1 MYTFLLSKIEVG
13 SHFYVNFSD
22 SLHLHGET
30 VLVSTLVV
38 AAVSLFLVL
47 GTSDLK
53 KTPGPLQNIIEIIYE
68 LVKSIAVTQ
77 IGPSYYSQFLPFVA
91 TIFLFVL
98 GSNLSGALLPWKL
111 LELPS
116 GELAAPTNDINTTAC
131 LALLTSLT
139 YFSAGFKIKGIG
151 YFKRYIKPEL
161 FLLPINIAE
170 DFTKPLSLNFR
181 LFGNVVADELTVT
194 VICSLVPILIPVPI
208 MMLGLFASS
217 LQALIFA
224 TLAAVYIGE
233 VIE

>member
-1 MYTFLLSKIEVG
+1 MYSFLLSKIEVG
-13 SHFYVNFSD
+13 SHLYVNFGE

-30 VLVSTLVV
+30 VGVSALVV
-38 AAVSLFLVL
+38 LVVSLFLVL
-47 GTSDLK
+47 GTSNLNRV
-53 KTPGPLQNIIEIIYE
+53 PQGLQNVTEVVYE
-68 LVKSIAVTQ
+68 LVKSIAITQ
-77 IGPSYYSQFLPFVA
+77 MGPSYYSQFLPFVA

-98 GSNLSGALLPWKL
+98 GSNLAGALVPWKL
-111 LELPS
+111 FEIPS

-131 LALLTSLT
+131 LAILTSLT

-151 YFKRYIKPEL
+151 YFKRYIKPAP
-161 FLLPINIAE
+161 FFLPINIVE

-194 VICSLVPILIPVPI
+194 VICSLVPLIIPLPI

-224 TLAAVYIGE
+224 TLAAAYIGE